1 MRLELYY
8 ILFLFLPVM
17 AYSQGIIIA
26 SNTYVIAGDG
36 SIVLRANWAN
46 NGTFVHN
53 NGVIV
58 FAGTTQVIAGTSAT
72 TFNNITIATGSTTTI
87 SSTGHSLKAILLSN
101 GTLQANGN
109 LTLLSTAAQT
119 ALIDGSGTGEVL
131 GNIDM
136 QRYLPSGFGYRYF
149 SSPFQAATVNE
160 FSDDVNLNA
169 TFPAFYRYDEN
180 LPSSGWVRYTNTSN
194 TLTPMQGYAANMGAS
209 STAKTA
215 DITGVVNNHTITS
228 ATLYNHNQPYTLGFN
243 LAGNPYP
250 SPIDWNTASGWSR
263 TNIDNALYYFNT
275 GAGNQ
280 YTGTYSSYING
291 VSSDGIAGHVIAA
304 MQGFFVHVSIGTF
317 PVAATLSVNNNARL
331 NNLLPDFHRLI
342 PLTSPL
348 LRLTAGFKDDVTAAD
363 PMVVYFDDNATKAF
377 DTEMDAL
384 KLMNTDGEVPSL
396 YVISPDA
403 ARLSIC
409 SWPGMKDSADVIQL
423 GLKTE
428 RAGWITFNVS
438 DLERIPY
445 GQHIYLY
452 DSKTGIRQDLEEH
465 PGYRLYLNAG
475 GYENRFFL
483 VFRVKDP
490 DTLPEAPT
498 AIFNAYTAGGKLLA
512 HIGEMRG
519 EVCDVMI
526 TNMLGQVILRK
537 QLYGNGYHDLGSA
550 FRNGVYIVTFFVQ
563 QQKFSK
569 KILISN

>member
-1 MRLELYY
+1 MQLELYY
-8 ILFLFLPVM
+8 ILFLFLPVT

-26 SNTYVIAGDG
+26 PDTYVIAGDG
-36 SIVLRANWAN
+36 SIVLRAGWVN

-53 NGVIV
+53 SGVIV
-58 FAGTTQVIAGTSAT
+58 FAGTTQAIAGTSAT

-101 GTLQANGN
+101 GTLQADGN

-119 ALIDGSGTGEVL
+119 ALIDGSGIGEVL
-131 GNIDM
+131 GNIGM

-160 FSDDVNLNA
+160 FSDDVDLGA

-194 TLTPMQGYAANMGAS
+194 TLTPMEGYAANMGAS
-209 STAKTA
+209 FTARTA
-215 DITGVVNNHTITS
+215 DITGVVNNNTITS
-228 ATLYNHNQPYTLGFN
+228 AMLYNHNQPYTLGFN

-263 TNIDNALYYFNT
+263 ANIDDAVYYFNT
-275 GAGNQ
+275 GAVSQ

-304 MQGFFVHVSIGTF
+304 MQGFFVHVSTGAF
-317 PVAATLSVNNNARL
+317 PVAATLAVNNNARL
-331 NNLLPDFHRLI
+331 NNLLPDFHRPM

-348 LRLTAGFKDDVTAAD
+348 LRLTAGFADDATAAD
-363 PMVVYFDDNATKAF
+363 PMVVYFDDNATKTF

-384 KLMNTDGEVPSL
+384 KLMNTDVQVPSL
-396 YVISPDA
+396 YVIGSDA

-409 SWPGMKDSADVIQL
+409 SWPGVRDSADVIRL

-428 RAGWITFNVS
+428 RAGWITFNAP

-452 DSKTGIRQDLEEH
+452 DSKTGIRQDLEEY
-465 PGYRLYLNAG
+465 PSYRLHLNAG

-483 VFRVKDP
+483 VFRMKDP
-490 DTLPEAPT
+490 NALPAAAT
-498 AIFNAYTAGGKLLA
+498 AIFNAYTAGGKLFA
-512 HIGEMRG
+512 HIGEVPG

-537 QLYGNGYHDLGSA
+537 QLYGNGYHYLGSELS
-550 FRNGVYIVTFFVQ
+550 NGVYIVSFYVQ

-569 KILISN
+569 KVLISN